1 MILHFFGYVGLY
13 CRLALY
19 ERKIATWQTEYN
31 RAKAR
36 ADLPA
41 DPTGGKKRPPVPFGW
56 GADQC
61 VFAFM
66 RDSLQAISRARS
78 CMNTLEA
85 RISDRSSTAGSNS
98 ATGKSNLSRPV
109 FIAAQ
114 SEAEARRAQ
123 PRVFLELP
131 SAADATAVP
140 PKVAK
145 LREEIIR
152 LGEAVPQ

>member
-1 MILHFFGYVGLY
+1 M
-13 CRLALY
+13 
-19 ERKIATWQTEYN
+19 
-31 RAKAR
+31 
-36 ADLPA
+36 
-41 DPTGGKKRPPVPFGW
+41 PFGW

-61 VFAFM
+61 VFAYM

-85 RISDRSSTAGSNS
+85 RISGRGSNTGANS
-98 ATGKSNLSRPV
+98 AAGNSNLPRPV

-114 SEAEARRAQ
+114 SDAEARRAQ
-123 PRVFLELP
+123 PQVLVELP